1 MNDAVQPD
9 TAPLAAAT
17 AWLAAFDA
25 ALTAGDAQAAAALF
39 APDGHLRDILACT
52 WQFTTASGP
61 AAIAGVL
68 ARGLAETGL
77 GNLRLAPGRTPPRR
91 VTRAGQPVI
100 EALLAFDTTLG
111 QGSGVLRLLADTTP
125 PRAWTLSLA
134 LESLR
139 GHEDIAAAR
148 HASEEDYSR
157 DFGAENWLDKR
168 TRDRAYTDRDP
179 AVLVVGGGQAGL
191 GIAAR
196 LKQLG
201 VDTLIIDREARIGD
215 NWRKR
220 YHALTLHNEVHVNHL
235 PYMPFPPTW
244 PVFIPKDK
252 LANWFEAYVDA
263 LDLNF
268 WTGTELVS
276 GAYDPAAGAWT
287 MTLRHTD
294 GRERTMRPR
303 HVVFAT
309 GVSSIPKLPRIPGL
323 DSFDGTV
330 MHSGAYTNG
339 ADWSGRKAI
348 VLGTGNSAHDVAQ
361 DLHASGAHVTMVQRS
376 PTYVV
381 SIREAQSVYTI
392 YTEGLPIEDC
402 DLLATAMPYPVLR
415 QAYQLSTAASR
426 LADKPLL
433 DGLAARGF
441 RLEFGEDETGFQM
454 KYLRHGG
461 GYYFNVGCSDL
472 IVDGSIGLL
481 QYDTIDRIVPEG
493 LRLRDGHIVEAQLI
507 VAATGYSNQQE
518 VVRAYLGP
526 DIAERIGPVWGFDAG
541 GELRN
546 MWRQTPQPGLWFTA
560 GSLAQCRIFSK
571 FLALQIK
578 ALELG
583 LI

>member
-1 MNDAVQPD
+1 
-9 TAPLAAAT
+9 
-17 AWLAAFDA
+17 
-25 ALTAGDAQAAAALF
+25 
-39 APDGHLRDILACT
+39 
-52 WQFTTASGP
+52 
-61 AAIAGVL
+61 
-68 ARGLAETGL
+68 
-77 GNLRLAPGRTPPRR
+77 
-91 VTRAGQPVI
+91 
-100 EALLAFDTTLG
+100 
-111 QGSGVLRLLADTTP
+111 
-125 PRAWTLSLA
+125 
-134 LESLR
+134 
-139 GHEDIAAAR
+139 
-148 HASEEDYSR
+148 
-157 DFGAENWLDKR
+157 
-168 TRDRAYTDRDP
+168 
-179 AVLVVGGGQAGL
+179 
-191 GIAAR
+191 
-196 LKQLG
+196 
-201 VDTLIIDREARIGD
+201 
-215 NWRKR
+215 
-220 YHALTLHNEVHVNHL
+220 
-235 PYMPFPPTW
+235 
-244 PVFIPKDK
+244 
-252 LANWFEAYVDA
+252 
-263 LDLNF
+263 
-268 WTGTELVS
+268 
-276 GAYDPAAGAWT
+276 
-287 MTLRHTD
+287 
-294 GRERTMRPR
+294 MRPR

-339 ADWSGRKAI
+339 ADWAGRKAV

-493 LRLRDGHIVEAQLI
+493 IRLRDGHIVEAQLI